1 MTRTLSA
8 WTAILAIVV
17 ATPDVRADEWP
28 MPHSL
33 AEAIQME
40 KATALPLTPF
50 YRQPSLQGTQPGDL
64 LHKAVFSGYNLPK
77 GVRAVRILYHSR
89 DAHGKDVATSGVVLI
104 PAGKRPAKGW
114 PVIAWAHGTTGV
126 ARVCAPS
133 LDKNLSYGEEGLFP
147 MVRAGFA
154 VIATDYHGLGTPG
167 PHQYLNKVAQANDVI
182 YSVPAAHQA
191 VAGLDARWVA
201 VGHSQGGFA
210 VWGVDELEAD
220 RGDKTFLGAIAVA
233 AGGNPGDWLAAIS
246 TAGPDAAMYLPY
258 VAFALHAVSPTF
270 TPQTLLSGTAL
281 KLYPTVTTQGC
292 FNYAYGATV
301 DNKSAESSVRSS
313 GWQND
318 PAVVAFTTANALGQA
333 HIAQPLLLIAGDA
346 DQTVPYPVVV
356 ASVKTACQAK
366 LPIHFSTYKGL
377 DHDPTMDQSTPEQ
390 LAWVRARYAG
400 EPSSSNCPKD
410 P

>member
-1 MTRTLSA
+1 MGSEMC
-8 WTAILAIVV
+8 I
-17 ATPDVRADEWP
+17 
-28 MPHSL
+28 
-33 AEAIQME
+33 
-40 KATALPLTPF
+40 
-50 YRQPSLQGTQPGDL
+50 
-64 LHKAVFSGYNLPK
+64 
-77 GVRAVRILYHSR
+77 R
-89 DAHGKDVATSGVVLI
+89 D
-104 PAGKRPAKGW
+104 R
-114 PVIAWAHGTTGV
+114 
-126 ARVCAPS
+126 
-133 LDKNLSYGEEGLFP
+133 E
-147 MVRAGFA
+147 
-154 VIATDYHGLGTPG
+154 
-167 PHQYLNKVAQANDVI
+167 
-182 YSVPAAHQA
+182 
-191 VAGLDARWVA
+191 
-201 VGHSQGGFA
+201 
-210 VWGVDELEAD
+210 
-220 RGDKTFLGAIAVA
+220 
-233 AGGNPGDWLAAIS
+233 
-246 TAGPDAAMYLPY
+246 AAMYLPY

-270 TPQTLLSGTAL
+270 TPETLLSGTAL

-400 EPSSSNCPKD
+400 EPATSNCPKD